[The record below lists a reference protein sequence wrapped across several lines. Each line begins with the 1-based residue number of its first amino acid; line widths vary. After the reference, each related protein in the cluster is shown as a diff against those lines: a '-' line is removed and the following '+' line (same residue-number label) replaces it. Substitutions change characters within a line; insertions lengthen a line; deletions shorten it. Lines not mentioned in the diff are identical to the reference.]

1 MQHDNRTCCYKSV
14 QTRLAILYPLIIVCM
29 HLYDLINICNSFH
42 KVLLNNCLDDN
53 VFYMYSQEFIST
65 LTDDQKDKVLLE
77 VLSNGK
83 GSLDYAKNIV
93 EFGGIP
99 PEIPDTR
106 PPWCKCGVCQ
116 LMPTN
121 EENKCCGKIRC
132 LTSYATFRNIC
143 IDREV
148 LIMAIRSR
156 CDIRVEEPDY
166 STNSFRK
173 AAYRQ
178 FIIWG
183 YKKLGKGNRKVC
195 PSCVVLSIRLIYPA
209 NDGVYMGFK
218 RA

>member
-1 MQHDNRTCCYKSV
+1 MTTFFICILRNSLAHWQMIKRTKCSW
-14 QTRLAILYPLIIVCM
+14 
-29 HLYDLINICNSFH
+29 NSWA
-42 KVLLNNCLDDN
+42 
-53 VFYMYSQEFIST
+53 ME
-65 LTDDQKDKVLLE
+65 
-77 VLSNGK
+77 K

-106 PPWCKCGVCQ
+106 PSWCKCGVCQ

-132 LTSYATFRNIC
+132 LTSYATFRDIC

-148 LIMAIRSR
+148 LNMAIRSR

-178 FIIWG
+178 FIIWR

-195 PSCVVLSIRLIYPA
+195 PSCV
-209 NDGVYMGFK
+209 D
-218 RA
+218 